1 MMIVTLAF
9 CNKGVHRS
17 HNICISLKNLKG
29 TWYKIIN
36 ISLFTTSTMLFL
48 YFFPLKEQPL
58 FASPPPILITNF
70 EHLSPPPLLS
80 SVQTAE
86 TWASSSS
93 KKPKGTLENWVSTK
107 VLINPKYTDPLCSKL
122 FSSRSGEHYCLCI
135 RDWTRLYFVTYSPS
149 SGRRSFR
156 ILSRDVVLPIL
167 ALGILGSDDDDDD
180 SELLV
185 AGFFGGGAAGS
196 AAATAAPAPLRR
208 PGRLVTELLSAERL
222 ILLALSELD
231 LSWPPP
237 LADLMC
243 LLEGPIGGV
252 GLQCSTRL
260 HAMQAL
266 CA

>member
-1 MMIVTLAF
+1 M
-9 CNKGVHRS
+9 
-17 HNICISLKNLKG
+17 
-29 TWYKIIN
+29 
-36 ISLFTTSTMLFL
+36 
-48 YFFPLKEQPL
+48 
-58 FASPPPILITNF
+58 
-70 EHLSPPPLLS
+70 
-80 SVQTAE
+80 
-86 TWASSSS
+86 
-93 KKPKGTLENWVSTK
+93 
-107 VLINPKYTDPLCSKL
+107 
-122 FSSRSGEHYCLCI
+122 
-135 RDWTRLYFVTYSPS
+135 
-149 SGRRSFR
+149 
-156 ILSRDVVLPIL
+156 

-252 GLQCSTRL
+252 GLEGGLLREDVEYLFGFIRVFPGSLSDISFRTACGLSVPNL
-260 HAMQAL
+260 VPGAAPEVVL
-266 CA
+266 FFPSLI